1 MLLVAVVV
9 LWARL
14 LLRGRPLLLL
24 LLRRHLLRIN
34 RSGLFDETEGAK
46 RSALICTR
54 EKGSHRKDQS
64 ADEDV
69 CLGMSGHLS

>member
-1 MLLVAVVV
+1 MLLAAVVV

-14 LLRGRPLLLL
+14 LLRRRPLLLL

-46 RSALICTR
+46 RSALTCTR
-54 EKGSHRKDQS
+54 EKVRRSREVTGKTKVTMRMF
-64 ADEDV
+64 A
-69 CLGMSGHLS
+69 